1 MVELKR
7 FCQLPMGMASQQA
20 FKGKHVLITG
30 AAGGIGHALCR
41 RLVLAGATVTVF
53 DKARPVDP
61 LVGVKYHVVDIAD
74 FRENAHAIE
83 QVRKPIN
90 ILINN
95 AGVMRRGSLFKATEE
110 DWDYLFSV
118 NLKAQWLVLNA
129 ARGKLARRA
138 TLVFVASQHGI
149 HLPSDPA
156 LYALTKAGVIS
167 FARLVANTMP
177 KYRVKLACPGATDT
191 ELHRTGR
198 TAVHLAA
205 ERKAG
210 RLCSPDEVAKH
221 VFRLLVSDACA
232 LLYDRN
238 SCRYRLQKTLPCS

>member
-1 MVELKR
+1 MGSLKR
-7 FCQLPMGMASQQA
+7 FCQLPVCMASQQA
-20 FKGKHVLITG
+20 FRGKHILITG
-30 AAGGIGHALCR
+30 AAAGIGYALCR

-61 LVGVKYHVVDIAD
+61 FVGVKYHVVDVTD
-74 FRENAHAIE
+74 SRESAHAIE

-110 DWDYLFSV
+110 DWDCLFGV
-118 NLKAQWLVLNA
+118 NLKAQWLVLKA
-129 ARGKLARRA
+129 ARSKLARRA
-138 TLVFVASQHGI
+138 TLVFVASQHGMY
-149 HLPSDPA
+149 LPSDPA

-167 FARLVANTMP
+167 FVRLVANTMP
-177 KYRVKLACPGATDT
+177 KYRVKLACPGPTDT
-191 ELHRTGR
+191 ELHRMGR

-205 ERKAG
+205 ERKTG
-210 RLCSPDEVAKH
+210 KLCSPDEIAQH
-221 VFRLLVSDACA
+221 IFRLLVSDACA

-238 SCRYRLQKTLPCS
+238 SCRYRLQKTFPCS